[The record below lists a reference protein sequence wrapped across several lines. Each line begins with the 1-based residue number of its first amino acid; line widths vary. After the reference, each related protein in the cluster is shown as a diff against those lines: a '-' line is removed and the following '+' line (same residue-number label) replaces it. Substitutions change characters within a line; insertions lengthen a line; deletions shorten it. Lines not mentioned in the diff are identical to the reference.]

1 MISIKRGFT
10 LIELMVVIAMI
21 AMIIGALATSY
32 TSAQE
37 RSRVE
42 KARSEVKAISQ
53 AILAY
58 ENFNRDTGELPTMTD
73 READSG
79 SIGFLIGN
87 GGNAESG
94 GKIPALLL
102 AALQSGGKMRDPWGT
117 PYRITIRPGGAAIK
131 MESASGAMQTG
142 YMLPNLYRLSEEERQ

>member
-10 LIELMVVIAMI
+10 LLELMVVICMI
-21 AMIIGALATSY
+21 ALIIAALATSL

-37 RSRVE
+37 RARTE
-42 KARSEVKAISQ
+42 KARSEVKTIAQ

-58 ENFNRDTGELPTMTD
+58 ENFDRSNELPTMENRD
-73 READSG
+73 ADQSAL
-79 SIGFLIGN
+79 GFLIGQ

-94 GKIPALLL
+94 GKIPALLM

-117 PYRITIRPGGAAIK
+117 PYKISIRSGGASIK
-131 MESASGAMQTG
+131 IESASGGMQTG
-142 YMLPNLYRLSEEERQ
+142 FMFPNFYRLSEEERQ

>member
-10 LIELMVVIAMI
+10 LLELMVVICMI
-21 AMIIGALATSY
+21 ALIIAALATSL

-37 RSRVE
+37 RARTE
-42 KARSEVKAISQ
+42 KARSEVKASAQ

-58 ENFNRDTGELPTMTD
+58 ENFDRSNELPTMENRD
-73 READSG
+73 ADQSAL
-79 SIGFLIGN
+79 GFLIGQ

-94 GKIPALLL
+94 GKIPALLM

-117 PYRITIRPGGAAIK
+117 PYKISIRSGGASIK
-131 MESASGAMQTG
+131 IESASGGMQTG
-142 YMLPNLYRLSEEERQ
+142 FMFPNFYRLSEEERQ

>member
-10 LIELMVVIAMI
+10 LLELMVVICMI
-21 AMIIGALATSY
+21 ALIIAALATSL

-37 RSRVE
+37 RARTE
-42 KARSEVKAISQ
+42 KARSEGKAIAQ

-58 ENFNRDTGELPTMTD
+58 ENFDRSNELPTMENRD
-73 READSG
+73 ADQSAL
-79 SIGFLIGN
+79 GFLIGQ

-94 GKIPALLL
+94 GKIPALPL

-117 PYRITIRPGGAAIK
+117 PYKISIRSGGASIK
-131 MESASGAMQTG
+131 IESASGGMQTG
-142 YMLPNLYRLSEEERQ
+142 FMFPNFYRLSEEERQ

>member
-10 LIELMVVIAMI
+10 LLELMVVICMI
-21 AMIIGALATSY
+21 ALIIAALATSL

-37 RSRVE
+37 RARTE
-42 KARSEVKAISQ
+42 KARSEVKAIAQ

-58 ENFNRDTGELPTMTD
+58 ENFDRELPTMENRD
-73 READSG
+73 ADQSAL
-79 SIGFLIGN
+79 GFLIGQ

-117 PYRITIRPGGAAIK
+117 PYKISIRSGGASIK
-131 MESASGAMQTG
+131 IESASGGMQTG
-142 YMLPNLYRLSEEERQ
+142 FMFPNFYRLSEEERQ

>member
-10 LIELMVVIAMI
+10 LLELMVVICMI
-21 AMIIGALATSY
+21 ALIIAALATSL

-37 RSRVE
+37 RARTE
-42 KARSEVKAISQ
+42 KARSEGKAIAQ

-58 ENFNRDTGELPTMTD
+58 ENFDRSNELPTMENRD
-73 READSG
+73 ADQSAL
-79 SIGFLIGN
+79 GFLIGQ

-94 GKIPALLL
+94 GKIPALLM

-117 PYRITIRPGGAAIK
+117 PYKISIRSGGASIK
-131 MESASGAMQTG
+131 IESASGGMQTG
-142 YMLPNLYRLSEEERQ
+142 FMFPNFYRLSEEERQ

>member
-10 LIELMVVIAMI
+10 LLELMVVICMI
-21 AMIIGALATSY
+21 ALIIAALATSL

-37 RSRVE
+37 RARTE
-42 KARSEVKAISQ
+42 KARSEVKAIAQ

-58 ENFNRDTGELPTMTD
+58 ENFDRSNELPTMENSD
-73 READSG
+73 ADQSAL
-79 SIGFLIGN
+79 GFLIGQ

-94 GKIPALLL
+94 GKIPALLM

-117 PYRITIRPGGAAIK
+117 PYKISIRSGGASIK
-131 MESASGAMQTG
+131 IESASGGMQTG
-142 YMLPNLYRLSEEERQ
+142 FMFPNFYRLSEEERQ

>member
-10 LIELMVVIAMI
+10 LLELMVVICMI
-21 AMIIGALATSY
+21 ALIIAALATSL

-37 RSRVE
+37 RARTE
-42 KARSEVKAISQ
+42 KARSEVKATAQ

-58 ENFNRDTGELPTMTD
+58 ENFDRSNELPTMENRD
-73 READSG
+73 ADQSAL
-79 SIGFLIGN
+79 GFLIGQ

-94 GKIPALLL
+94 GKIPALLM

-117 PYRITIRPGGAAIK
+117 PYKISIRSGGASIK
-131 MESASGAMQTG
+131 IESASGGMQTG
-142 YMLPNLYRLSEEERQ
+142 FMFPNFYRLSEEERQ

>member
-10 LIELMVVIAMI
+10 LLELMVVICMI
-21 AMIIGALATSY
+21 ALIIAALATSL

-37 RSRVE
+37 RARTE
-42 KARSEVKAISQ
+42 KARSEVKAIAQ

-58 ENFNRDTGELPTMTD
+58 ENFDRELPTMENRD
-73 READSG
+73 ADQSAL
-79 SIGFLIGN
+79 GFLIGQ
-87 GGNAESG
+87 GGNAEFG

-117 PYRITIRPGGAAIK
+117 PYKISIRSGGASIK
-131 MESASGAMQTG
+131 IESASGGMQTG
-142 YMLPNLYRLSEEERQ
+142 FMFPNFYRLSEEERQ